1 MIDPKRE
8 LGVALK
14 NVDYDLVKSNL
25 SFYSTEWKF
34 NPLSS
39 LWMGRAW
46 ESILKQVNRP
56 LKSGSNYQVFTEEE
70 LSTTLLEIESR
81 LN

>member
-1 MIDPKRE
+1 MIDAERE

-25 SFYSTEWKF
+25 SFYSTEWNF

-56 LKSGSNYQVFTEEE
+56 LKSGSNHQVFTEEE
-70 LSTTLLEIESR
+70 LITTLLEIESS